1 MCKTSKS
8 QEQIDFL
15 VLGLNRSSSTTE
27 NEITLKKNITFY
39 SILAQF
45 IFSMVGITIPL
56 TFLINN
62 YQEKRPNTITWNDL
76 MVTNLLISIY
86 IETFSPPKSSG

>member
-27 NEITLKKNITFY
+27 NEITLKINITFY